1 MSLVIE
7 HPDAER
13 EFADILTYY
22 ETEARE
28 GTADRFA
35 ISLRETVAAIAHD
48 PMARP
53 EVDPTHRRERVP
65 RFPYDVIFRVLP
77 DSRILIVAYHHHARR
92 PGYWRRRN
100 LES

>member
-7 HPDAER
+7 HPDATI
-13 EFADILTYY
+13 EFAGILAYY
-22 ETEARE
+22 EAEARE

-35 ISLRETVAAIAHD
+35 ISVRDTVAAISND
-48 PMARP
+48 PIARP

-65 RFPYDVIFRVLP
+65 RFPYDVIFRALS
-77 DSRILIVAYHHHARR
+77 DGRILIVAYYHHARR

>member
-1 MSLVIE
+1 MSIVIE
-7 HPDAER
+7 HPDATL
-13 EFADILTYY
+13 EFANIIAYY

-35 ISLRETVAAIAHD
+35 VSLRETVAAIAND
-48 PMARP
+48 SIARP
-53 EVDPTHRRERVP
+53 EVDQTHRRERVP

-77 DSRILIVAYHHHARR
+77 DGRILIVAYHHHARR

>member
-7 HPDAER
+7 HPDAAE
-13 EFADILTYY
+13 EFAAILAYY

-35 ISLRETVAAIAHD
+35 VSLRETVAAIAHD
-48 PMARP
+48 PIARP
-53 EVDPTHRRERVP
+53 EVDQAHRRERVP
-65 RFPYDVIFRVLP
+65 HFSYDVIFRVL
-77 DSRILIVAYHHHARR
+77 DDGRILIVAYHHHARR